1 MVFRMCASQTMDLS
15 FHQTNSKRFVI
26 NGYLSTT
33 HLHQGIPKATERQ
46 SKLSKL
52 PRPSLDEEGKES
64 WNRSIPFS
72 RKNTPTQG
80 LDSSPVQRL
89 MNRRTKTLLPTTANL
104 LKPKLCADVS
114 RSFLQKLSCDVFQR
128 RDFTYQG

>member
-15 FHQTNSKRFVI
+15 FHQMNSKRFVI

-52 PRPSLDEEGKES
+52 PRPSSVSVYLQSQLIYQIYGICDQYDISMRGQ
-64 WNRSIPFS
+64 NQSIF
-72 RKNTPTQG
+72 QG
-80 LDSSPVQRL
+80 I
-89 MNRRTKTLLPTTANL
+89 
-104 LKPKLCADVS
+104 
-114 RSFLQKLSCDVFQR
+114 
-128 RDFTYQG
+128 